1 MSLLFPTLNEICENN
16 RKMLD
21 IFRDT
26 QGARETLIAN
36 WHLGLT
42 SFGGPPVHF
51 KIFHTK
57 FVKKLEWIDEQLYN
71 ELFSV
76 SQALPGPASTKMLYC
91 INMLRNGLLAA
102 ISTFLLWSLPG
113 ALGMYG
119 LSIGISSIQGT
130 LPRVVYAFL
139 SGLNAATVGVIA
151 LAAVE
156 LSAKAITDDFFRIVL
171 FLSACAALMYS
182 APWYLPVLIVSGGCT
197 TIVYDYRWLH
207 GPIKAAIHLITRGQ
221 SRIRNRISTVE
232 TSESNNRSIELTGG
246 FRTPIQQAVAIP
258 AESIERTLGYTSR
271 SLSYENIRR
280 DSPLRGQREEE
291 TGAEREPRV
300 LPSDYPLKLHWKSG
314 TAIIAFF
321 IVLFGVIITLKAVL
335 PNHSVLYSLFANL
348 YLAGTIIVGGG
359 PVVIPLLR
367 EYIVA
372 EGWVSPRDFLIGL
385 AIAQSFP
392 GPNFNFAVFLG
403 SLTAVNNGY
412 PSALGAMVAF
422 LGIFLPGM
430 VLVQGTMGI
439 WAALRGRRWVKSMV
453 RGVSAGATGFIYT
466 AVYRIWQVG
475 YIDEGFQAGKSLG
488 DDPWWVVVTATA
500 FVGCRYFRLP
510 PPVVIGIGAI
520 MGMIRFGVSTM
531 N

>member
-1 MSLLFPTLNEICENN
+1 
-16 RKMLD
+16 
-21 IFRDT
+21 
-26 QGARETLIAN
+26 
-36 WHLGLT
+36 
-42 SFGGPPVHF
+42 
-51 KIFHTK
+51 
-57 FVKKLEWIDEQLYN
+57 
-71 ELFSV
+71 
-76 SQALPGPASTKMLYC
+76 
-91 INMLRNGLLAA
+91 
-102 ISTFLLWSLPG
+102 
-113 ALGMYG
+113 MYG

-156 LSAKAITDDFFRIVL
+156 LSAKAITDDFSRIVL
-171 FLSACAALMYS
+171 FFSACAALMYS
-182 APWYLPVLIVSGGCT
+182 APWYLPVLIVFSGCT

-207 GPIKAAIHLITRGQ
+207 GPVKAAIRLTTWRRRR
-221 SRIRNRISTVE
+221 SRNRTSTVE
-232 TSESNNRSIELTGG
+232 ASEPTDQPIELPDNSQ
-246 FRTPIQQAVAIP
+246 TPIHQAVAVT
-258 AESIERTLGYTSR
+258 AEFNTRTSGYTTRSMSHENGRRGSPSHGQQEERT
-271 SLSYENIRR
+271 
-280 DSPLRGQREEE
+280 
-291 TGAEREPRV
+291 GADHEPRI

-314 TAIIAFF
+314 TAIIASF

-335 PNHSVLYSLFANL
+335 PDHSVLYNLFANL

-412 PSALGAMVAF
+412 PSALGAMIAF

-439 WAALRGRRWVKSMV
+439 WAALRGRRWVKSVV

-475 YIDEGFQAGKSLG
+475 YIDDGFQAGKSLG

-510 PPVVIGIGAI
+510 PPVAIGIGAI
-520 MGMIRFGVSTM
+520 MGMIRFGVITM
-531 N
+531 

>member
-1 MSLLFPTLNEICENN
+1 MY
-16 RKMLD
+16 D
-21 IFRDT
+21 IFPNAQRV
-26 QGARETLIAN
+26 RETLMAN
-36 WHLGLT
+36 WYLGMS

-71 ELFSV
+71 ELFSI

-91 INMLRNGLLAA
+91 INLLRNGLPAA
-102 ISTFLLWSLPG
+102 IFTFLLWSLPG

-119 LSIGISSIQGT
+119 LSVGISSIQGT

-156 LSAKAITDDFFRIVL
+156 MSTKAITDEFSRIVL
-171 FLSACAALMYS
+171 FINASAALLYS
-182 APWYLPVLIVSGGCT
+182 APWYLPVLIVISGCV
-197 TIVYDYRWLH
+197 TIVYDFHWLQ
-207 GPIKAAIHLITRGQ
+207 GPVKVVASLIVRGWSRSRGRSTTRELNESTDQPVVLARNLHAPTRG
-221 SRIRNRISTVE
+221 IMAT
-232 TSESNNRSIELTGG
+232 SIET
-246 FRTPIQQAVAIP
+246 IP
-258 AESIERTLGYTSR
+258 RSYGES
-271 SLSYENIRR
+271 RR
-280 DSPLRGQREEE
+280 DSPMRGQHDQLSNVEH
-291 TGAEREPRV
+291 GARV
-300 LPSDYPLKLHWKSG
+300 IPLDYPLKLHWKSG
-314 TAIIAFF
+314 TAIIVAFIMIF
-321 IVLFGVIITLKAVL
+321 STVIALKAFL
-335 PNHSVLYSLFANL
+335 PDHSLLYSLFANL

-359 PVVIPLLR
+359 KVVIPLLR

-412 PSALGAMVAF
+412 PSALGAVVAF

-439 WAALRGRRWVKSMV
+439 WAALRGKRWVKSVV

-466 AVYRIWQVG
+466 AVYRIWQIG
-475 YIDEGFQAGKSLG
+475 YIDEGFEAGKSLG
-488 DDPWWVVVTATA
+488 DDPWWLVVSATA
-500 FVGCRYFRLP
+500 FVGCRYFKFP
-510 PPVVIGIGAI
+510 PPVAIGIGSV
-520 MGMIRFGVSTM
+520 MGLVRFGIVSKAK
-531 N
+531 

>member
-1 MSLLFPTLNEICENN
+1 MYDVFQNT
-16 RKMLD
+16 R
-21 IFRDT
+21 RV
-26 QGARETLIAN
+26 RETLMAN

-51 KIFHTK
+51 KIFHAK
-57 FVKKLEWIDEQLYN
+57 FVDKLEWIDEQLYN

-91 INMLRNGLLAA
+91 INMLRNGLVAA

-130 LPRVVYAFL
+130 LPRIVYAFL

-156 LSAKAITDDFFRIVL
+156 LSGKAITDDFSRVVL

-182 APWYLPVLIVSGGCT
+182 APWYLPVLIVSAGCT
-197 TIVYDYRWLH
+197 TIIYDYRWLH
-207 GPIKAAIHLITRGQ
+207 NPVRVAIDLLTRGRSSTRRTNVEISQ
-221 SRIRNRISTVE
+221 SADGSVE
-232 TSESNNRSIELTGG
+232 LADVRD
-246 FRTPIQQAVAIP
+246 PAQQVIAIP
-258 AESIERTLGYTSR
+258 GR
-271 SLSYENIRR
+271 STTRVPAHA
-280 DSPLRGQREEE
+280 SPPREHHDEQ
-291 TGAEREPRV
+291 TGAEHEPRV

-314 TAIIAFF
+314 MAIIVSFV
-321 IVLFGVIITLKAVL
+321 VLFGVIIALKAVL
-335 PNHSVLYSLFANL
+335 PNHSVLYDLFANL

-412 PSALGAMVAF
+412 PSTLGAVVAF

-439 WAALRGRRWVKSMV
+439 WAALRGRRWVKSVV

-500 FVGCRYFRLP
+500 FVGCRHFRFH
-510 PPVVIGIGAI
+510 PPVAIGIGAI
-520 MGMIRFGVSTM
+520 MGLVRYGVNSRT
-531 N
+531 